1 MISYGIT
8 DVGTKRRVN
17 QDVIYCTDN
26 RIGNLPNLYIVADG
40 MGGERAGDYASA
52 KSVET
57 VIEQITNSKESE
69 PVKILE
75 QAIQSANQIIY
86 LESKNDAQKAGM
98 GTTLVIATVIE
109 DHLYVANVGDSRLYV
124 ASYTKLL
131 QITKDHSVVAELVRT
146 GELDEDDARND
157 KRKNMITRA
166 VGAEA
171 KISPDYFDV
180 ALKGGEHILLCS
192 DGLTNMVE
200 DKEILSILVTEDTL
214 ENRAKKLVQTA
225 NENGG
230 KDNISVIVIE

>member
-8 DVGTKRRVN
+8 DVGSKRRVN
-17 QDVIYCTDN
+17 QDVVYTTDS

-57 VIEQITNSKESE
+57 VVEQITNSKESE

-86 LESKNDAQKAGM
+86 LESKNDARKAGM

-109 DHLYVANVGDSRLYV
+109 DHLYIANVGDSRLYV
-124 ASYTKLL
+124 ATYTKLL

-146 GELDEDDARND
+146 GELDEDDARTD
-157 KRKNMITRA
+157 RRKNMITRA

-171 KISPDYFDV
+171 KINPDYFDV

-200 DKEILSILVTEDTL
+200 DREILSVLTSDDSI
-214 ENRAKKLVQTA
+214 ENRAKTLISTA
-225 NENGG
+225 NKNGG
-230 KDNISVIVIE
+230 KDNISVIIVE